1 MVVIKGVSACAVFD
15 SRKEKTILV
24 SIKTNVGNFSASA
37 PNGKST
43 GKHAKKIYKK
53 NLQGDIETIKK
64 FSDYFSEEVLE
75 KFDDLRRIED
85 IVDRH
90 IGANTLFALESAIL
104 KSIAFEQKKQVWE
117 IVNGSTKVF
126 PRLVGNCVGGGTHSD
141 YAPKGVPSSTK
152 SQRDDSLKDDSG
164 EPSPRD
170 DPGGPS
176 DEPKKNL
183 SEEGKRKPDFQEFL
197 LIPKSKSVKEAFEIN
212 KKIKKKVG
220 EVLERVDV
228 KFKGKKNDENA
239 WMTSLNEKEILDI
252 LKILKLPLGMDVAA
266 SSFYKRKNYQYKNP
280 LLRRSEKEQ
289 LGYLSNLIKN
299 FNLFYIEDAFEENDF
314 ESHAKLLKK
323 FPSSLIV
330 GDDLIVTNHERLEK
344 AIQMKS
350 INAVIVKPNQ
360 IGSLLEVKK
369 VCELAK
375 KNNIKIVFSHRSGE
389 TEENILADLAFGFQ
403 ADFFKCG
410 IDGKEREAKLKRL
423 IEIEK
428 GLR

>member
-1 MVVIKGVSACAVFD
+1 MKIKGVSARAVFD

-24 SIKTNVGNFSASA
+24 SIKTNVGDFSASA

-90 IGANTLFALESAIL
+90 VGANTLFALESAIL

-152 SQRDDSLKDDSG
+152 SQRDDSG
-164 EPSPRD
+164 E
-170 DPGGPS
+170 PS

-183 SEEGKRKPDFQEFL
+183 SEESKRKPDFQEFL

-220 EVLERVDV
+220 EV
-228 KFKGKKNDENA
+228 
-239 WMTSLNEKEILDI
+239 
-252 LKILKLPLGMDVAA
+252 
-266 SSFYKRKNYQYKNP
+266 
-280 LLRRSEKEQ
+280 
-289 LGYLSNLIKN
+289 
-299 FNLFYIEDAFEENDF
+299 
-314 ESHAKLLKK
+314 
-323 FPSSLIV
+323 
-330 GDDLIVTNHERLEK
+330 
-344 AIQMKS
+344 
-350 INAVIVKPNQ
+350 
-360 IGSLLEVKK
+360 
-369 VCELAK
+369 
-375 KNNIKIVFSHRSGE
+375 
-389 TEENILADLAFGFQ
+389 
-403 ADFFKCG
+403 
-410 IDGKEREAKLKRL
+410 
-423 IEIEK
+423 
-428 GLR
+428 

>member
-1 MVVIKGVSACAVFD
+1 MVKIKGASAKTILD
-15 SRKEKTILV
+15 SRKEKTILI
-24 SIKTNVGNFSASA
+24 SIKTNVGEFSASA
-37 PNGKST
+37 PNGKSI
-43 GKHAKKIYKK
+43 GKYEKKIYKK

-85 IVDRH
+85 IVDRN
-90 IGANTLFALESAIL
+90 IGANTVFALESAIL
-104 KSIAFEQKKQVWE
+104 KSMAKEQKKQVWE
-117 IVNGSTKVF
+117 LINSSSNRL
-126 PRLVGNCVGGGTHSD
+126 PRLVGNCVGGGTHS
-141 YAPKGVPSSTK
+141 
-152 SQRDDSLKDDSG
+152 
-164 EPSPRD
+164 
-170 DPGGPS
+170 
-176 DEPKKNL
+176 N
-183 SEEGKRKPDFQEFL
+183 SERKPDFQEFL
-197 LIPKSKSVKEAFEIN
+197 LIPKSKSVKESFEKN
-212 KKIKKKVG
+212 KIAKKEVEKILKEKNKN
-220 EVLERVDV
+220 
-228 KFKGKKNDENA
+228 FKSKKNDENA
-239 WMTSLNEKEILDI
+239 WMTSLNEKEVLELLIHDFLAGARKPKFLI
-252 LKILKLPLGMDVAA
+252 GIDVAA

-280 LLRRSEKEQ
+280 LLKRTSEEQ
-289 LGYLSNLIKN
+289 FGYLSNLIKN

-330 GDDLIVTNHERLEK
+330 GDDLVVTNYERFKK
-344 AIQMKS
+344 AIEMKS

-360 IGSLLEVKK
+360 IGSLLEVKR

-410 IDGKEREAKLKRL
+410 IEGDVREGKIKRL

-428 GLR
+428 SLRR